1 MKANKMK
8 GRKTLSTKPRLLQVA
23 IRLFARNGYEGVSVD
38 EIVTAARVNKRMVYH
53 YFGSK
58 KALYQ
63 AVLQEVYGRL
73 MRLELAVVNPQS
85 SIEEVLEL
93 LVRAYFQFLATNP
106 EFVQLLL
113 WENLA
118 QGRHLGAATESF
130 SKAPILQILHQ
141 VIKTGVRQGRIHR
154 RLKTEHL
161 LINLIGLCLIYFS
174 NRHTLSQT
182 VGLDL
187 RSRKVLQEGLH
198 QVILLAKY
206 GILSDAPARKR

>member
-1 MKANKMK
+1 MK
-8 GRKTLSTKPRLLQVA
+8 RQKTLGAKQRLLRIA
-23 IRLFARNGYEGVSVD
+23 IRSFSRKGYDGVSVD
-38 EIVTAARVNKRMVYH
+38 EIVAAAQVNKRMVYH

-58 KALYQ
+58 EALYQ
-63 AVLQEVYGRL
+63 AVLSEVYGRL
-73 MRLELAVVNPQS
+73 TNLELAAVNPHDS
-85 SIEEVLEL
+85 LENVLEL
-93 LVRAYFQFLATNP
+93 LIRTYFQFLATNP

-118 QGRHLGAATESF
+118 QGRHLGTTIESF

-154 RLKTEHL
+154 KLKTEHL

-174 NRHTLSQT
+174 NRYTLSQT

-187 RSRKVLQEGLH
+187 RSPQVLEEGVR
-198 QVILLAKY
+198 QVILLTKH
-206 GILSDAPARKR
+206 GILSNASTRKR